1 MLEYWNF
8 ETGNWKLETPDG
20 YCRLVLPTA
29 SRPILSVKLPAR
41 IFALTFLAFTALTVL
56 GDVQVKRPNIIFLMD
71 DQRRWDALGCVDPA
85 IKTPALDRLAQE
97 GILFDQAVC
106 QAPMCIPSRYSM
118 MLGLYPH
125 QIGILSNGP
134 GLTDEQLPCDTL
146 PELLRKAG
154 YQTAGFGKTHWLAR
168 GASTR
173 GFEVRYSSTDGEK
186 GTIMMSKDN
195 PEGFKRYN
203 DEVAPYGDGEE
214 WPAGYLGCTSQVPE
228 GDHRDGWTFNKCLEF
243 IDKGVDK
250 KRPLFLYLS
259 FLKPHAGANVPP
271 GYEDLYKLSEMPVP
285 KQPPLEQVEPC
296 HATGSDR
303 QEMYRSFWSH
313 ATQEQWQQMI
323 LRYRANGSWI
333 DSMFGR
339 VMDKLRAEGLLENC
353 LIIYV
358 SDHGEMLGER
368 YYRFNKYCL
377 FDASARVPMI
387 LSGTAIPAEKRGMTD
402 HRMAEQV
409 DIYPTLAAIAGL
421 PAISGKPGE
430 NLLSPSV
437 RKATFCEYSDRPAKV
452 AFMWRTSE
460 RKLILTFP
468 KTCVEKGSVSLAD
481 VTAGEFYDLKA
492 DPKEWKNLYSTA
504 EFKADQERM
513 ATELVAHLNTV
524 ALKKAKPAGAGHTD

>member
-1 MLEYWNF
+1 M
-8 ETGNWKLETPDG
+8 
-20 YCRLVLPTA
+20 
-29 SRPILSVKLPAR
+29 R
-41 IFALTFLAFTALTVL
+41 IRVFALTFLSFTALTTL
-56 GDVQVKRPNIIFLMD
+56 GDTQVKRPNIIFLMD
-71 DQRRWDALGCVDPA
+71 DQRRWDALGCIDPA
-85 IKTPALDRLAQE
+85 IKTPALDRLAKE

-125 QIGILSNGP
+125 QTGILSNGP
-134 GLTDEQLPCDTL
+134 GLSDEQLPCDTL

-168 GASTR
+168 EASTR
-173 GFEVRYSSTDGEK
+173 GFEVRYASTDVEK
-186 GTIMMSKDN
+186 GTVEMKTDN
-195 PEGFKRYN
+195 PEGLKRYY
-203 DEVAPYGDGEE
+203 DEVEAYGPGEE
-214 WPAGYLGCTSQVPE
+214 RPAGYVGRTSQVPE

-271 GYEDLYKLSEMPVP
+271 GYEELYKLSEMPVP
-285 KQPPLEQVEPC
+285 KQPSLEQVEPC

-303 QEMYRSFWSH
+303 QEMYRSFWSQ
-313 ATQEQWQQMI
+313 ATQEQWQQMV
-323 LRYRANGSWI
+323 LRYRANCSWI

-387 LSGTAIPAEKRGMTD
+387 LSGTAIPADKRGVID
-402 HRMAEQV
+402 HRLAEEV
-409 DIYPTLAAIAGL
+409 DIYPTLASIAGL
-421 PAISGKPGE
+421 PAITNKPGE
-430 NLLSPSV
+430 NLLGPSA
-437 RKATFCEYSDRPAKV
+437 RKAGFCEYSDRPAKV

-468 KTCVEKGSVSLAD
+468 KTCIQKGSVSLAD
-481 VTAGEFYDLKA
+481 VTAGEFYDLKS
-492 DPKEWKNLYSTA
+492 DPKEWKNLYA
-504 EFKADQERM
+504 KDEFKADQERM
-513 ATELVAHLNTV
+513 TAELVSHLNTV
-524 ALKKAKPAGAGHTD
+524 ALKKVSSSNQ